1 MAENKASTQVGLLR
15 VLYYLFAA
23 LSFFLVFL
31 LAVTMSPNRVDPALI
46 LTFIIAVLLLI
57 FMLYA
62 SQQFKSIQSA
72 LDNLSQ
78 KIK

>member
-1 MAENKASTQVGLLR
+1 MAENKSSTQVGLLR

-31 LAVTMSPNRVDPALI
+31 LAVTMSTNRVDPALI

-57 FMLYA
+57 FMLYT
-62 SQQFKSIQSA
+62 SQQLKSIQSA
-72 LDNLSQ
+72 LEDLSA